1 MLVAGQPHG
10 ASTWLPCVDSPTSRS
25 TAEITLTCDA
35 GYLPVANGVGAPVRT
50 RGSRVTWRWR
60 LDQPVP
66 AYLLSVQI
74 GRYRLVDAA
83 PPAEGLPPLV
93 RARMEKL
100 AGSRMS
106 NDGWVVI
113 TAQTY
118 RSQERNRQD
127 AMSRLVG
134 LIRKASVAPKP
145 RRATRPTKAAKTRR
159 LDSKTRR
166 GSVKS
171 LRGRP
176 KAD

>member
-1 MLVAGQPHG
+1 MSEPAPLPAAALIVAPGIRLAHSDIVVTHIRASGPGGQN
-10 ASTWLPCVDSPTSRS
+10 VNKVS
-25 TAEITLTCDA
+25 TAVQLRFN
-35 GYLPVANGVGAPVRT
+35 L
-50 RGSRVTWRWR
+50 RG
-60 LDQPVP
+60 
-66 AYLLSVQI
+66 
-74 GRYRLVDAA
+74 
-83 PPAEGLPPLV
+83 AEGLPPLV